1 MSTFY
6 TVNKDSK
13 GFLFSGSAGALINII
28 LNALLI
34 PLMGVH
40 GEAFVTCVSYICVF
54 FYRIRDTRKYMK
66 IEVFRMP
73 YILGYGI
80 LIFTAASMFI
90 PGYVGQ
96 GILITELVVIMLLNI
111 EFIKECLKIVELL
124 LNKMLH
130 R

>member
-1 MSTFY
+1 
-6 TVNKDSK
+6 
-13 GFLFSGSAGALINII
+13 
-28 LNALLI
+28 
-34 PLMGVH
+34 
-40 GEAFVTCVSYICVF
+40 
-54 FYRIRDTRKYMK
+54 MK